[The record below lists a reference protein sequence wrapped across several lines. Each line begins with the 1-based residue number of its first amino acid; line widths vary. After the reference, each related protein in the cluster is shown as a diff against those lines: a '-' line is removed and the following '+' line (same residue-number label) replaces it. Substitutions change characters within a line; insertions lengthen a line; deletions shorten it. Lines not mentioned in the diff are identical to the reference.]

1 MWEGGDRAGAAK
13 MSQGERLPAR
23 AQAKWQRRDGN
34 ARED

>member
-23 AQAKWQRRDGN
+23 AQVKWQRRDGN